1 MLLAYLA
8 ELYDAI
14 RDRNELRVHVLLR
27 GPEAGRIPAA
37 VREEALVMVRLP
49 AASMR
54 APMQLLMFLH
64 RMEQLALDEGPQDD
78 HGESASFHDPDQLEI
93 PLTRE
98 SGGER

>member
-14 RDRNELRVHVLLR
+14 RDRNELRVHLLLR
-27 GPEAGRIPAA
+27 APESRRIPVE
-37 VREEALVMVRLP
+37 VRDEAFVMVRLP

-64 RMEQLALDEGPQDD
+64 RMERLALDEEARDERSDEPYYR
-78 HGESASFHDPDQLEI
+78 DPDQLDL
-93 PLTRE
+93 PLPLA